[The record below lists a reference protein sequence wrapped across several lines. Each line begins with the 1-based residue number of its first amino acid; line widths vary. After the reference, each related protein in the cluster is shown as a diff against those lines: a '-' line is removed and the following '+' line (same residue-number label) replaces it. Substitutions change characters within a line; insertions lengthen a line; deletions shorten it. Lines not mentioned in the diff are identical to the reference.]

1 MSTTW
6 AMVSLTLGI
15 LCFLLPVIL
24 PTPMGIKNQI
34 GNFYY
39 MLSARMMGRLAFICR
54 KFNQVELFR
63 SKYDNEL
70 QCESLNFGGGV
81 IGFFEDVTGL
91 NTSYLFQ
98 KTAFLCNDEY
108 SVIFSPLHAEIAQI
122 SAANVR
128 EGEHQRVFEVD
139 GDYVAAINPYIKL
152 PKAQGIV
159 GVGSIAALVPS
170 SSSPFDPGVIEKMVE
185 LSQQGFHKPNFIEMG
200 ILLFAYLLSFGATW
214 LGSTYMAQ
222 RTLETV
228 SQVGETIPLL
238 IKVLL

>member
-1 MSTTW
+1 MNATW
-6 AMVSLTLGI
+6 AMIAVLLGI
-15 LCFLLPVIL
+15 LCFILPVVL
-24 PTPMGIKNQI
+24 PTPMPIKTKI

-70 QCESLNFGGGV
+70 QCESLNFGRGV
-81 IGFFEDVTGL
+81 IGYFEDVTGL

-108 SVIFSPLHAEIAQI
+108 SVIFSPLHAEIAEI
-122 SAANVR
+122 AAANVR
-128 EGEHQRVFEVD
+128 EGEHQQVFEVE
-139 GDYVAAINPYIKL
+139 GQYIAAINPYIKL
-152 PKAQGIV
+152 PRSQGIIN
-159 GVGSIAALVPS
+159 VGSIASLVPS
-170 SSSPFDPGVIEKMVE
+170 SSSPFDPQVIEKMVE
-185 LSQQGFHKPNFIEMG
+185 LSQQGYHKPNLIEMG

-222 RTLETV
+222 RTIETAG
-228 SQVGETIPLL
+228 QVTETIPLAVGVFL
-238 IKVLL
+238 